1 MPRLPTDL
9 PDVDHAAAGRVV
21 APPPAAGAE
30 EAALMAALSASLH
43 HGHDCQS
50 GGCDTCPC
58 RFDEAAADGK
68 TPDVTA
74 PHSKK

>member
-1 MPRLPTDL
+1 MPQAPNDL
-9 PDVDHAAAGRVV
+9 LDADNAAAGRAV
-21 APPPAAGAE
+21 APPPAADAE
-30 EAALMAALSASLH
+30 EAALMAALSAGLH

-58 RFDEAAADGK
+58 RFDETAADGK
-68 TPDVTA
+68 TPVVTA

>member
-1 MPRLPTDL
+1 MPRAPADL
-9 PDVDHAAAGRVV
+9 LDADRTAAKRAV
-21 APPPAAGAE
+21 AADAE
-30 EAALMAALSASLH
+30 EAALMAALTASLH

-58 RFDEAAADGK
+58 RFDEAAAQGG
-68 TPDVTA
+68 TPAVTA